1 MKKFLKWSTA
11 FLVLGVLA
19 VGCIKNEPSSGIE
32 AMRQAKAEL
41 LKAQA
46 SLLQAEEQVKAA
58 EAALKQAE
66 AKVIA
71 ANIAIIE
78 AQARQIDAETAL
90 KNEQKKWNEALREFH
105 TAAWAIRIQE
115 MEEDLRAKKAETD
128 LLVAQWELQIE
139 QLQAQFVEARQ
150 NYEEALLR
158 FELWKMENLG
168 TLSQALIIALNDL
181 TAQIQDI
188 LLQLGEAEV
197 DLNYAKAMYLWY
209 TKVTYPE
216 DMSEIRLDL
225 ETYKML
231 LECEVEYLTGIVAAY
246 QAIYDN
252 YHGELHG
259 LMAEFQDM
267 INFLREE
274 IAKMEIRY
282 IELQEEI
289 FWQQQ
294 TVAAAQAP
302 LTLSRKLTLKN
313 VFSDKGGDPN
323 IRVNGKSE
331 YIVQGPWSG
340 SGNMFALMSRDLY
353 VINDTRVQ
361 MQEDQESGLVEG
373 NIKKKETA
381 RNNAAAA
388 YKKNWDAWQANYNKT
403 RIASDHVGSLYTGW
417 INAWQA
423 YDKEKKDFYTHLD
436 IYDRMYSDADSL
448 INLFMDHLDDWLLGA
463 GNLVVPGSAT
473 ISEILG
479 GIKFDAGTLAQFI
492 FEGNAQAF
500 IDVLNTIIAI
510 IDKPAAMDA
519 IVTELKG
526 LMDGTHPEGY
536 PPFWE
541 HATSW
546 RYLLA
551 KNEVMPYKDI
561 MRAVY
566 GRQGRELTEIT
577 KNEWYVWLFLYWLFE
592 DRTVELGLDGPHGGP
607 VITINPGKYDDA
619 AKQVLWDF
627 FGRMDTN
634 AYGAKMVS
642 YTDKPYKALKKA
654 IDDYFK
660 AVSDLGTLETAM
672 FEPFNRSWYV
682 RAQDTRPLKGTPYQS
697 FLINA
702 GNAFTITT
710 TQLYGTVDVFETLL
724 DDFADKFGYDV
735 YWYEMKPFLIGIAP
749 SPSEYTPP
757 RFNDTLPY
765 ANQPSPTGPNQFFFK
780 LEAYKDRTGPIPSV
794 DFDITYLDDDCNL
807 VVNFTALVG
816 VTDDCGVADVH
827 WTGDMILWEWANKG
841 ASYVKSGHY
850 FYAVVQDRD
859 YKSYQTIYNRVVNG
873 EYDNLYDRIEALYI
887 EQWGL
892 YQAALSKYNAEN
904 NKLTTMNR
912 ERTSLSSTI
921 GTYELLI
928 SFYQDLIDQAW
939 DAHNGGNLADDG
951 LLSALYRAKERLLEK
966 QNELNKVVVALE
978 LLDEEFNNEAPIYQA
993 QIEVILQEII
1003 KLQQQLQ
1010 ALEAIRAKLL
1020 AEYL

>member
-71 ANIAIIE
+71 AHIAIIE

-115 MEEDLRAKKAETD
+115 MEEDLRARKAETD

-168 TLSQALIIALNDL
+168 TLSQALIIALDDL

-197 DLNYAKAMYLWY
+197 ELNYAKAMYLWY

-361 MQEDQESGLVEG
+361 MQEDQESGLVQA
-373 NIKKKETA
+373 NIKAKETA

-388 YKKNWDAWQANYNKT
+388 YKKNWDAWQSNYDKA
-403 RIASDHVGSLYTGW
+403 RIASDHVGSLYTAW
-417 INAWQA
+417 ISAWQV
-423 YDKEKKDFYTHLD
+423 YDKEKKDYFTHLG
-436 IYDRMYSDADSL
+436 IYDSMYSDADSL
-448 INLFMDHLDDWLLGA
+448 INLFMDHLDNWLLGQ

-546 RYLLA
+546 RYDLA

-592 DRTVELGLDGPHGGP
+592 DRTVELGLDGPNGGP
-607 VITINPGKYDDA
+607 VVTINPGKYDDA

-627 FGRMDTN
+627 FGRMDKA
-634 AYGAKMVS
+634 AYQAKMNSESS
-642 YTDKPYKALKKA
+642 YSKNPKTALFKA
-654 IDDYFK
+654 IENYFK
-660 AVSDLGTLETAM
+660 AITALTGLEEAM
-672 FEPFNRSWYV
+672 FNPFGRSWYV
-682 RAQDTRPLKGTPYQS
+682 VAQDTRNLKGKKS
-697 FLINA
+697 NNINEQVP
-702 GNAFTITT
+702 FVITENMVQT
-710 TQLYGTVDVFETLL
+710 SIDGYTGLY
-724 DDFADKFGYDV
+724 Y
-735 YWYEMKPFLIGIAP
+735 YELSPFLIGIAP
-749 SPSEYTPP
+749 NPSKYTPP

-765 ANQPSPTGPNQFFFK
+765 ANQPSPTDATQFFFK

-873 EYDNLYDRIEALYI
+873 EYDDLYDRIEALYI

-892 YQAALSKYNAEN
+892 YQAALSKYTAEN